1 MAKEGEKYT
10 AMGVTCVRVRAQEE
24 EDERAAR
31 SVGQKGQ
38 GGNAAQRK
46 KKGEKKMLWWARSRM
61 LLRPTGPVG
70 LLHFWLNLL
79 FLFFCFHS

>member
-10 AMGVTCVRVRAQEE
+10 AMAVTCVRVRAQEE

-46 KKGEKKMLWWARSRM
+46 KKERKRCYGGLVRVCC
-61 LLRPTGPVG
+61 LGRPAQLV
-70 LLHFWLNLL
+70 
-79 FLFFCFHS
+79 CFIFG